1 MVQVKEAVPEKP
13 PPSVA
18 VMTTG
23 FDPAEVGVPVMV
35 PVPELMDSPAGS
47 PVADQVRVAPDW
59 LSVAELVTGVM
70 AAPVTLD
77 LPPGLVTETVLLT
90 AQVKPADVA
99 VAAWVSVA
107 VT

>member
-18 VMTTG
+18 VMTTE

-59 LSVAELVTGVM
+59 LSVAELVSGVM
-70 AAPVTLD
+70 APPDWLAWL
-77 LPPGLVTETVLLT
+77 PGLVTDTVLVMVHVKT
-90 AQVKPADVA
+90 AVPENPPA
-99 VAAWVSVA
+99 
-107 VT
+107 